1 MFSKQRSL
9 RSIMV
14 LRNSRKQLSTN
25 NWKMEKFKHFPLIKK
40 MLKIIHNLIIIL
52 ILMVLDIISKINKFL
67 RILFLFLESKLVSIN
82 LFFIWFPLKNKVFI
96 IFFCLPITTTSLLK
110 SLYEWLI
117 PNEEKFSNESLWV
130 LIINFWKKE
139 RKKIH

>member
-82 LFFIWFPLKNKVFI
+82 LFFIWFPLKNKVVI
-96 IFFCLPITTTSLLK
+96 IFFVYQLQPLVCW
-110 SLYEWLI
+110 SLYMNDWFLM
-117 PNEEKFSNESLWV
+117 
-130 LIINFWKKE
+130 KKNSQMKAFE
-139 RKKIH
+139 F